1 MKTIALILTFQVFWI
16 NNTIAQNEVDHEQVH
31 DVYLRILQATGY
43 AIQDM
48 PVLEISHQ
56 RNCSRPIACFKPG
69 KPGKRDSILIDAQAL
84 NICFS
89 IDTNAEAG
97 VAFILGHELA
107 HFFQK
112 RIWNQ
117 TLPKLIDLACEV
129 TLDDEELQADLYGLF
144 ITRQVNYQPNAVLEE
159 LLIGLRSNYLGQQI
173 YQKEL
178 KQLSCRASLADSICQ
193 LVDHLWTTNELGNW
207 LMALQDP
214 KAYEAAAEV
223 YRYLAQYIIH
233 PEIQNNIGLAHLFMA
248 LSTASNDPEWKQF
261 KYPILL
267 DWDNPTRRRPEKRKQ
282 LLNKAERHLLQGHQ
296 LAPEDIDIAINLA
309 CLKEI
314 QGQYPACQELI
325 DSLSKKTHKTEQQTS
340 QLAILS
346 GIMAAHQGN
355 LKKAER
361 KFKQSQRNTTPW
373 KKISNE
379 NLKILEGKP
388 PSTDKSPKVVDHLDG
403 IPNISRHTLPRNR
416 APVLSLSKSIR
427 IDKEQ
432 FDHSSFYR
440 VSFGQFE
447 TKVNLHFTNNDHL
460 ETQNGIK
467 VGDSLVDLE
476 RAYKSIPLQ
485 YSLTHSQGYYLMYPS
500 QGLVFNMSVNN
511 KVRGWGTYKIH

>member
-1 MKTIALILTFQVFWI
+1 MKTIALILTFQVFCI
-16 NNTIAQNEVDHEQVH
+16 NSLIAQNEVDHEQVH
-31 DVYLRILQATGY
+31 DIYIRILNATGY
-43 AIQDM
+43 AIQNM
-48 PVLEISHQ
+48 PVLEISDQ
-56 RNCSRPIACFKPG
+56 KNCSRPIACYKPG
-69 KPGKRDSILIDAQAL
+69 KPGKRDSILIDSQAL

-117 TLPKLIDLACEV
+117 TLPKVVDLGCEI
-129 TLDDEELQADLYGLF
+129 TLDDDELQADLYGLF

-178 KQLSCRASLADSICQ
+178 NQLTCRASLADSICQ
-193 LVDHLWTTNELGNW
+193 LVDHLWRTNELGNW

-296 LAPEDIDIAINLA
+296 LAPEDIDIAI
-309 CLKEI
+309 K
-314 QGQYPACQELI
+314 
-325 DSLSKKTHKTEQQTS
+325 
-340 QLAILS
+340 
-346 GIMAAHQGN
+346 
-355 LKKAER
+355 
-361 KFKQSQRNTTPW
+361 KFKGSIQRA
-373 KKISNE
+373 
-379 NLKILEGKP
+379 
-388 PSTDKSPKVVDHLDG
+388 KS
-403 IPNISRHTLPRNR
+403 
-416 APVLSLSKSIR
+416 
-427 IDKEQ
+427 
-432 FDHSSFYR
+432 
-440 VSFGQFE
+440 
-447 TKVNLHFTNNDHL
+447 
-460 ETQNGIK
+460 
-467 VGDSLVDLE
+467 
-476 RAYKSIPLQ
+476 
-485 YSLTHSQGYYLMYPS
+485 
-500 QGLVFNMSVNN
+500 
-511 KVRGWGTYKIH
+511 